1 MISNINLFIDVFNVN
16 TSENFFFFFFFSQFH
31 NERFFSFRVYRHS
44 KSLNIEIDRC
54 GKCLNRFELFY
65 NNQQTQIETTTSTSG
80 TPKRTPNRY
89 NLFVKEHFQRIKQD
103 QPHLSTPQLMK
114 QLSQEYQK
122 KIQNENPIEL
132 PNLDQL
138 TI

>member
-1 MISNINLFIDVFNVN
+1 MCSMSIRVNIS
-16 TSENFFFFFFFSQFH
+16 FFSLL
-31 NERFFSFRVYRHS
+31 FSNSQRKILLLRVYRHS

-65 NNQQTQIETTTSTSG
+65 NNQQNQSETTTSTSG